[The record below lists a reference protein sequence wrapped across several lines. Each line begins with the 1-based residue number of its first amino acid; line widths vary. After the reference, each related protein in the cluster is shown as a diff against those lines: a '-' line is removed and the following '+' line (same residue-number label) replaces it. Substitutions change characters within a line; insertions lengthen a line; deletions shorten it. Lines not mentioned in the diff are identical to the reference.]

1 MPIINVKNWPSKV
14 AAVAWT
20 GRRKS
25 LPDAEGGGGFIMMV
39 SDDNRFKRNFANE
52 LRQAVLAQNIPGI
65 DDPRLVTVSFD
76 GGRVDQKDGLLVIEV
91 TGLFVRP
98 DRTKEVRDRLAY
110 ALKEC
115 GRGWNETL
123 GCEVLI
129 HRFDPEE
136 DSYARG

>member
-14 AAVAWT
+14 AEIRPAGSGIPSSDAVTRTIIA
-20 GRRKS
+20 
-25 LPDAEGGGGFIMMV
+25 
-39 SDDNRFKRNFANE
+39 DNYYKYNFAKA
-52 LRQAVLAQNIPGI
+52 LRGVVLAEDLPGI

-76 GGRVDQKDGLLVIEV
+76 DGRAIAEVMLLVIEV

-98 DRTKEVRDRLAY
+98 DRTKKVRDRLAY

-115 GRGWNETL
+115 GNAWNETF

-129 HRFDPEE
+129 HRFDPKK

>member
-14 AAVAWT
+14 AGIQWN
-20 GRRKS
+20 GRERKS
-25 LPDAEGGGGFIMMV
+25 VPDYDVFKMMV
-39 SDDNRFKRNFANE
+39 SDDNQWKRNFAKA
-52 LRQAVLAQNIPGI
+52 LRGAVISEDIPGI

-76 GGRVDQKDGLLVIEV
+76 NGRAIAEDILLVIEV

-98 DRTKEVRDRLAY
+98 DRTKVVRDRLAY

-115 GRGWNETL
+115 GKAHNNTL

-129 HRFDPEE
+129 HRFNPNA
-136 DSYARG
+136 DSYCRG